1 MTLLPLS
8 IARRRSY
15 EQGSALILVFWLLAM
30 LGMVIVSM
38 HAIVQHDVELTISQ
52 TQSFRA
58 RQIAEMGINF
68 AMNPAVKKF
77 DRAILEQSGPGAI
90 IPMEPNESFVVHI
103 RGEGGRMNI
112 NALLQND
119 AIHRSYLTRLF
130 SLWGLTNDEADELF
144 DNMIDWTDAGD
155 EQTQK
160 GWEKQEYINR
170 DGQQTPYPFNRPFY
184 SLDEVR
190 LVRGFDQIEANLP
203 DWRDYFTI
211 YSAGKIDVSEAEAK
225 VLAAGKFALGNTDPL
240 NVDFAAMVKD
250 AQETVELRYG
260 PDGLEDSEDDVKVNL
275 QEALTSLQVD
285 DENASLFFG
294 ENDQTVHIES
304 IATVGDFR
312 KRVVLVVR
320 NRTGNPQILAREE
333 VPLFQ

>member
-1 MTLLPLS
+1 
-8 IARRRSY
+8 
-15 EQGSALILVFWLLAM
+15 
-30 LGMVIVSM
+30 
-38 HAIVQHDVELTISQ
+38 
-52 TQSFRA
+52 
-58 RQIAEMGINF
+58 
-68 AMNPAVKKF
+68 
-77 DRAILEQSGPGAI
+77 
-90 IPMEPNESFVVHI
+90 
-103 RGEGGRMNI
+103 MNI

-144 DNMIDWTDAGD
+144 DKMIDWTDAGD
-155 EQTQK
+155 EQTNK
-160 GWEKQEYINR
+160 GWEKQQYIDR

-184 SLDEVR
+184 SLEEMHYVP
-190 LVRGFDQIEANLP
+190 GFDQIIANLP
-203 DWRDYFTI
+203 DWRDYFTV